1 MRSHQLLLHEQ
12 VLLVALHDEKG
23 TAPQPNT
30 DLAVAA
36 SVLHELLR
44 AGRLELVPDKKKSI
58 VQVADST
65 VTGEQALDEALVGIL
80 GGKTKR
86 LEWWVQR
93 LGGKPALR
101 HTTARGLVDRGVLEV
116 RDGGFFGLGADR
128 YPERDGA
135 PEAGIRARVGQAVLT
150 DGYVDEPT
158 RTLVVV
164 LDAADLLTKAVDRKS
179 LRSRKARLKELRE
192 GDEIGDALAEAL
204 QAIQAAIISATT
216 AAT

>member
-1 MRSHQLLLHEQ
+1 MRSHQLLLHEE

-44 AGRLELVPDKKKSI
+44 AGRLELVPDKKKSL
-58 VQVADST
+58 VQVADSAA
-65 VTGEQALDEALVGIL
+65 TGHPALDEALAAVL
-80 GGKTKR
+80 SGKTKR
-86 LEWWVQR
+86 LEWWVER

-101 HTTARGLVDRGVLEV
+101 HATALGLVDRGVLEV
-116 RDGGFFGLGADR
+116 REGGFFGLGADR

-135 PEAGIRARVGQAVLT
+135 PEAGINARIVQAVLT
-150 DGYVDEPT
+150 DGYVDEQT

-164 LDAADLLTKAVDRKS
+164 LHAADLLAKAVDRKS
-179 LRSRKARLKELRE
+179 LRGRKARLKELRE
-192 GDEIGDALAEAL
+192 GDEVGAALEEVL
-204 QAIQAAIISATT
+204 EAIQTAVIAATT